1 MVCCR
6 DLAAWLVLA
15 MTALALGWS
24 TMTRAGDRPAG
35 AVGKTR
41 SVVLARE
48 GLACTSQPL
57 ATQAALQVL
66 REGGNAIDAAIA
78 ANAVLAVTEPMSC
91 GPGGDLFAI
100 VYDAKTRRLHG
111 LNASGRAPRRATIAH
126 FRGLGL
132 ERIPTEGPLS
142 WSVPGCVSGW
152 DELRRRFGSQPMA
165 KLLAPAIHYAES
177 GFGVSEI
184 IAADWAGEAP
194 SLAKI
199 PSSAA
204 CYLPGG
210 RAPRTGELF
219 RNPDLAATL
228 RQIVDGGAEAF
239 YRGAIAAR
247 LADYSASVGGLLTA
261 EDLAGHTSEWV
272 EPVSTN
278 YRGYDVWQLPPNSQG
293 IAVLQMLNILEGYD
307 LKALG
312 PNSAQAIHLMVE
324 AKKLVY
330 EDRARYYADP
340 SVARV
345 PIATLISKAYA
356 ARRRQQ
362 IDPERASTDPQPG
375 AIPEADTV
383 YLTVA
388 DGQGNVIS
396 LIQSVFH
403 GFGSKHVPTGL
414 GFALQN
420 RGCLFALDETHANRL
435 EPGKR
440 PFQTIIPGF
449 VTKDGEPW
457 LSFGVMGGDM
467 QPQGQVQALCNLI
480 DFGLDVQEA
489 GEAPRWRHL
498 GSSEPTGVAGQPG
511 GGELVTESGISEA
524 VLRDLTRRGHRLG
537 EAARGGFGGYQ
548 AIRVDPRSRVL
559 QGGSDP
565 RKDGMAA
572 GY

>member
-1 MVCCR
+1 M
-6 DLAAWLVLA
+6 AWGYRVAVGLV
-15 MTALALGWS
+15 TVTLALGWGWPE
-24 TMTRAGDRPAG
+24 MTRAGDRPAG
-35 AVGKTR
+35 QMSKTR
-41 SVVLARE
+41 SVVLARN
-48 GLACTSQPL
+48 GLAATSQPL

-78 ANAVLAVTEPMSC
+78 ANAVLGVVEPMSC
-91 GPGGDLFAI
+91 GVGGDLFAI
-100 VYDAKTRRLHG
+100 VYDARTAKLHG
-111 LNASGRAPRRATIAH
+111 LNASGRAPRRATIEH
-126 FRGLGL
+126 YRGLGL
-132 ERIPTEGPLS
+132 DRIPSEGPLS

-152 DELRRRFGSQPMA
+152 DELRRRFGTQPMA
-165 KLLAPAIHYAES
+165 TLLAPAIHYAET

-184 IAADWAGEAP
+184 IAADWAGEAA
-194 SLAKI
+194 SLAAI

-210 RAPRTGELF
+210 RAPRTAEVF
-219 RNPDLAATL
+219 RNPDLAGSL
-228 RQIVDGGAEAF
+228 RLIAEGGAEAF
-239 YRGAIAAR
+239 YRGAIARRIA
-247 LADYSASVGGLLTA
+247 AYSDSVGGLLTA

-312 PNSAQAIHLMVE
+312 PKSAQAIHLMVE

-340 SVARV
+340 RVARV
-345 PIATLISKAYA
+345 PIATLISKEYA
-356 ARRRQQ
+356 ASRRER

-375 AIPEADTV
+375 AMPEADTV

-396 LIQSVFH
+396 LIQSNFH
-403 GFGSKHVPTGL
+403 GFGSRHVPTGL

-420 RGCLFALDETHANRL
+420 RGCLFALDPAHANRL

-449 VTKDGEPW
+449 VTRDGQPW

-498 GSSEPTGVAGQPG
+498 GSSEPTGTPAQPG
-511 GGELVTESGISEA
+511 GGELVAESGIPDA
-524 VLRDLTRRGHRLG
+524 VLKELARRGHRMG
-537 EAARGGFGGYQ
+537 VAPRGGFGGYQ
-548 AIRVDPRSRVL
+548 AIRVDCASQLL